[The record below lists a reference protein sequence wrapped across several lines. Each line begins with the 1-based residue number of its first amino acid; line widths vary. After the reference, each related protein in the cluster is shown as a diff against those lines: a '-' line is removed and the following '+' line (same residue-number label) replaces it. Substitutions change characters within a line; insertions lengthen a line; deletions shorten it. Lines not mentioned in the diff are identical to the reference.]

1 MWKGN
6 GLGKITILLEAAMY
20 KIPWSEYSA
29 NKIEWNEVAL
39 RNGGLKVCDDNTGK
53 AVFVVNRTTI

>member
-1 MWKGN
+1 
-6 GLGKITILLEAAMY
+6 MY

-29 NKIEWNEVAL
+29 NKIEWNKAAL

-53 AVFVVNRTTI
+53 TVFVVNRTTI